1 MEEPGRLQSMGLQSL
16 TWLSTFTFFLS
27 ISKTSL
33 PKTLSPSSVRQSCMI
48 PCNPMDYNLS
58 SSSVHGTFPAR
69 ILEWV
74 SISFP
79 TPRLYPIKIESLN
92 SNTNITISSLCGLN
106 PIISNL
112 GTFHVGVLLCASY
125 SVKIYN
131 QFCLSHWKH
140 GAFIK
145 KQKWKALTY
154 PQEDFPGGSV
164 VKNPPARC
172 RFDPL
177 VGKIPGGGNGNPQQ
191 YSCLEKPMD
200 RRAWWTISHRV
211 GKSQTQLSTHTSLG
225 TVFNLL
231 FKKIF
236 FWCGPF

>member
-1 MEEPGRLQSMGLQSL
+1 MGWEDTLEKEMATHSSILAWKILWMEEPGRLQSMGLQSL
-16 TWLSTFTFFLS
+16 TWLSDFTFFLS

-33 PKTLSPSSVRQSCMI
+33 PKALSPSSVRQSHMI

-74 SISFP
+74 AISFP

-92 SNTNITISSLCGLN
+92 SNTNITISSLCALN

-112 GTFHVGVLLCASY
+112 GTFHVGVLLCASH
-125 SVKIYN
+125 SVKIDN

-140 GAFIK
+140 DAFIK

-154 PQEDFPGGSV
+154 PQENFPGGSV
-164 VKNPPARC
+164 VKNPPASAE
-172 RFDPL
+172 DAGL
-177 VGKIPGGGNGNPQQ
+177 IPWLGRSLEEEMAT
-191 YSCLEKPMD
+191 YSSIL
-200 RRAWWTISHRV
+200 A
-211 GKSQTQLSTHTSLG
+211 
-225 TVFNLL
+225 
-231 FKKIF
+231 
-236 FWCGPF
+236 